1 VVKHDQIGFQGK
13 ADDKC
18 LSGKV
23 SVLSC
28 ASQGSDSLHSAVTGE
43 FYGSMEQAMVSYC
56 DIKTALTKSLLGT
69 FPQAEGDEIE
79 AVVTHWMQSP
89 SADIP
94 FLTPSMRDHCQSFFE
109 PVSKCGKV
117 LQTREPGMVY
127 QYYQARLPIDWIDIP
142 FLSPEN
148 PEFRFIDLF
157 AGIGGFRI
165 AMQELGGHCVFSS
178 EWDAYAKK
186 TYEVNFGEV
195 PFGDIRKISED
206 NIPDHEI
213 LCAGFPCQPF
223 SLAGVSAR
231 NSLHIA
237 HGFACETQGTLFFD
251 IVRIIKAK
259 QPRIVFLENVKNI
272 VGHDGGKTFSIIK
285 NTIEE
290 LGYSF
295 NYKLINAS
303 PLVPQ
308 RRIRCYMVCIR
319 NGTHDFSFPE
329 IEGSPLP
336 LKSILEKNVDESFTI
351 SSRLWAGHQRR
362 TNRNLARGAGFTAF
376 CADLEKPSH
385 TIVARYGKDGKE
397 CLIPQGR
404 KNPRMLTP
412 RECARLQ
419 GFPEEFIIPHAKTIS
434 YRQFGNSVAIPVIR
448 KISGK
453 IVRLLTDKQEEP
465 WNSEN
470 YRNEGLKQLMDHTPL

>member
-1 VVKHDQIGFQGK
+1 MAIRTERMFNNYSFYNQSLSEEF
-13 ADDKC
+13 DKEETMKNY
-18 LSGKV
+18 S
-23 SVLSC
+23 
-28 ASQGSDSLHSAVTGE
+28 E
-43 FYGSMEQAMVSYC
+43 
-56 DIKTALTKSLLGT
+56 IKPALTESLLEA

-79 AVVTHWMQSP
+79 AVVTHWLQLP
-89 SADIP
+89 TTDIP
-94 FLTPSMRDHCQSFFE
+94 FLTPSMRDHCWSFLE
-109 PVSKCGKV
+109 PSPSKRKKTLEV
-117 LQTREPGMVY
+117 REDQAV
-127 QYYQARLPIDWIDIP
+127 YQARLPIGWEDIP
-142 FLSPEN
+142 FPPPN
-148 PEFRFIDLF
+148 KYTFKFIDLF

-165 AMQELGGHCVFSS
+165 AMQEVGGRCVFSS
-178 EWDAYAKK
+178 EWDPYAKK
-186 TYEVNFGEV
+186 TYEANFGEV

-206 NIPDHEI
+206 SIPDHDV

-231 NSLHIA
+231 NSLHTA
-237 HGFACETQGTLFFD
+237 HGFSCETQGTLFFD

-259 QPRIVFLENVKNI
+259 QPRVVFLENVRNL
-272 VGHDGGKTFSIIK
+272 VGHNEGKTFSVIK
-285 NTIEE
+285 HTIEE

-319 NGTHDFSFPE
+319 NDKEGFTFPK

-336 LKSILEKNVDESFTI
+336 LKSILEQKVDDTFTI
-351 SSRLWAGHQRR
+351 SSKLWAGHQRR
-362 TNRNLARGAGFTAF
+362 TKRNLARGTGFTAF
-376 CADLEKPSH
+376 CADLDKPSN

-397 CLIPQGR
+397 CLIPQDH

-419 GFPEEFIIPHAKTIS
+419 GFPENFVIPNAKTTS

-448 KISGK
+448 KVSEK
-453 IVRLLTDKQEEP
+453 IVMLLANSQEA
-465 WNSEN
+465 S
-470 YRNEGLKQLMDHTPL
+470 

>member
-1 VVKHDQIGFQGK
+1 MKK
-13 ADDKC
+13 Y
-18 LSGKV
+18 S
-23 SVLSC
+23 
-28 ASQGSDSLHSAVTGE
+28 
-43 FYGSMEQAMVSYC
+43 
-56 DIKTALTKSLLGT
+56 DIKPILTESLLEA

-79 AVVTHWMQSP
+79 AVVTHWLQSP

-94 FLTPSMRDHCQSFFE
+94 FLTSSMCDHCWAILQTTG
-109 PVSKCGKV
+109 KCKKV
-117 LQTREPGMVY
+117 LQVRESEAVY
-127 QYYQARLPIDWIDIP
+127 QTRLPIDWADVP
-142 FLSPEN
+142 FPPPKN
-148 PEFRFIDLF
+148 PTFRFIDLF

-178 EWDAYAKK
+178 EWDPYAKT
-186 TYEVNFGEV
+186 TYEANFGEV
-195 PFGDIRKISED
+195 PFGDIRKIAEGD
-206 NIPDHEI
+206 IPNHEI

-231 NSLHIA
+231 NSLHTA

-259 QPRIVFLENVKNI
+259 RPRIAFLENVKNL

-295 NYKLINAS
+295 SYKVIDS
-303 PLVPQ
+303 SSLVPQ
-308 RRIRCYMVCIR
+308 RRLRCYMVCIR
-319 NGTHDFSFPE
+319 NDAHGFTFPI
-329 IEGSPLP
+329 IEGPPLS
-336 LKSILEKNVDESFTI
+336 LKLILEKEVDESFTI
-351 SSRLWAGHQRR
+351 SSKLWAGHQKR
-362 TNRNLARGAGFTAF
+362 TSRNLARGTGFTAF
-376 CADLEKPSH
+376 CADLEKPSN

-419 GFPEEFIIPHAKTIS
+419 GFPENFIIPHAKTTS

-448 KISGK
+448 KISEK
-453 IVRLLTDKQEEP
+453 IIQVLADNQEV
-465 WNSEN
+465 S
-470 YRNEGLKQLMDHTPL
+470 